1 MEKDSI
7 KRAKELL
14 ARMTI
19 TEKVGQLNQHLYGF
33 RIYRIE
39 NGKIVFTQQLE
50 DEVNKWGGIGTIYGL
65 YRADP
70 WSGKNYETGLAGELS
85 VRAYNQL
92 QKYVIGHSR
101 LGIPFLLSSEC
112 PHGHQ
117 ALDGYLLPVNLAV
130 GATFDPA
137 LYERAGQVCG
147 RQLKQMGV
155 NLALVSALDILRDP
169 RWGRSEEC
177 YSEDPYLSA
186 KLAQAIITGIQN
198 EGVAVVA
205 KHFCAQG
212 ETNGGVN
219 ASAARIGD
227 RELWEIHLQAA
238 KACCEA
244 GVKGIMAAYN
254 EIDGMFCHANRQ
266 LLQNILRE
274 QFGFDGVVMA
284 DGIAIDQLDI
294 MTGDNIRSASLA
306 LKAGVD
312 ISLWDEGYTK
322 LEDALKLGFI
332 TEEELDRAVLRV
344 LTLKFDLGL
353 MDKPY
358 IDENGNRT
366 ASYCE
371 QGCVSFSTKEYQ
383 ESEILARESVVLL
396 KNDNALP
403 IMGAKKI
410 ALIGPN
416 ADDIY
421 RQIGDYSPPMDRAEY
436 ETLKSGM
443 EKEFGTDNV
452 LCYDGYDVGTA
463 VSLAENADIIVL
475 ALGGSS
481 SRFKGALFDENGAAK
496 VQGILEMDCGEGM
509 DTSRLQLPGNQNE
522 LFSAIR
528 RLKKTLITLI
538 IAGRPYVIPTI
549 AQNSDALLYAFYP
562 GPMGGKS
569 IAELLSGKYSPS
581 GRLPVSLPR
590 DNGQLPVYYDHT
602 VSYPAMHYCD
612 INQGALY
619 SFGDGIG
626 YSHME
631 YMDIC
636 LQKKQDIWVITGIV
650 QNEGNIDD
658 TAVLQC
664 YRKVLAGELVP
675 RERELVAF
683 ARINVEKGRQ
693 ETFEIAVS
701 ADKFRYLN
709 ESGAKIYKSKVLLMD
724 SGKIIFEE

>member
-1 MEKDSI
+1 MERDSR
-7 KRAKELL
+7 KRAEALL
-14 ARMTI
+14 AQMTA

-33 RIYRIE
+33 RIYHVE
-39 NGKIVFTQQLE
+39 DGKIIFTQELK
-50 DEVNKWGGIGTIYGL
+50 DEVKKWGGIGTIYGL

-70 WSGKNYETGLAGELS
+70 WSEKNYETGLAGGLS
-85 VRAYNQL
+85 MQAYNQL
-92 QKYVIGHSR
+92 QKYVIEHSR

-130 GATFDPA
+130 GASFDPA

-155 NLALVSALDILRDP
+155 DFALVSALDILRDP

-177 YSEDPYLSA
+177 YGEDPYLSA
-186 KLAQAIITGIQN
+186 ELARAIVTGIQK

-212 ETNGGVN
+212 ETTGGVN
-219 ASAARIGD
+219 ASAARIGE

-254 EIDGMFCHANRQ
+254 EIDGKFCHANRH
-266 LLQNILRE
+266 LLQDILRE
-274 QFGFDGVVMA
+274 QLGFDGVVMA

-294 MTGDNIRSASLA
+294 MTGDNIRSAALA

-322 LEDALKLGFI
+322 LEEALKQGFI
-332 TEEELDRAVLRV
+332 TEKELDQAVLRV
-344 LTLKFDLGL
+344 LTLKFEQGL

-366 ASYCE
+366 ASYSE
-371 QGCVSFSTKEYQ
+371 NGAVSFPTEAYQ
-383 ESEILARESVVLL
+383 ESEKLARESVVLL
-396 KNDNALP
+396 KNENVLP
-403 IMGAKKI
+403 IGRAEKI

-421 RQIGDYSPPMDRAEY
+421 RQIGDYSPPMDRAGY

-443 EKEFGTDNV
+443 EKEFG
-452 LCYDGYDVGTA
+452 
-463 VSLAENADIIVL
+463 ADRV
-475 ALGGSS
+475 
-481 SRFKGALFDENGAAK
+481 R
-496 VQGILEMDCGEGM
+496 CGEGM
-509 DTSRLQLPGNQNE
+509 DTARLQLPGNQNE
-522 LFSAIR
+522 LFTAVCA
-528 RLKKTLITLI
+528 LKKPVISVV
-538 IAGRPYVIPTI
+538 IAGRPYAIPEI
-549 AQNSDALLYAFYP
+549 AQDSDALLYAFYP
-562 GPMGGKS
+562 GPMGGKA
-569 IAELLSGKYSPS
+569 IAELLSGKYAPS

-590 DNGQLPVYYDHT
+590 NCGQLPVYYNHT

-612 INQGALY
+612 MEQGVLY
-619 SFGDGIG
+619 TFGEGMG

-631 YMDIC
+631 YVDIC
-636 LQKKQDIWVITGIV
+636 LKKQQDVWIISGIV
-650 QNEGNIDD
+650 KNKGNIDD

-664 YRKVLAGELVP
+664 YRKVLSGELVP

-683 ARINVEKGRQ
+683 SRIKVEKGSQ
-693 ETFEIAVS
+693 KAFEIAMD
-701 ADKFRYLN
+701 ADKFRYFN
-709 ESGAKIYKSKVLLMD
+709 ESGAKIYKSKILLMD